1 MGSGKGAKGGGGRA
15 NSAKSNSPATV
26 APAKPVDPSRPIG
39 VWLCLRCGV
48 QLCDSNSTAN
58 HLAAHWAVP
67 RSDLHCIAVNVTA
80 ASSEDGGG
88 EASWEIWC
96 SECNAEVYVDTY
108 KKLREA
114 VDYVR
119 RVEAN
124 KGRASSATAATN
136 TNTSKSTSQ
145 KPSSKSGSK

>member
-1 MGSGKGAKGGGGRA
+1 M
-15 NSAKSNSPATV
+15 
-26 APAKPVDPSRPIG
+26 
-39 VWLCLRCGV
+39 
-48 QLCDSNSTAN
+48 
-58 HLAAHWAVP
+58 P

-80 ASSEDGGG
+80 ASEDGNG

-136 TNTSKSTSQ
+136 TNASKSSTQ
-145 KPSSKSGSK
+145 KPSSKSGSKYVCRYWAKVIQTIQIKCLLEFPSGTNYVHDGASYFGPEFD

>member
-1 MGSGKGAKGGGGRA
+1 M
-15 NSAKSNSPATV
+15 
-26 APAKPVDPSRPIG
+26 
-39 VWLCLRCGV
+39 L

-67 RSDLHCIAVNVTA
+67 RSDLHCVAVNVTA
-80 ASSEDGGG
+80 SAEEPGGG
-88 EASWEIWC
+88 EASWDIWC
-96 SECNAEVYVDTY
+96 SECKAEVYVDTY

-124 KGRASSATAATN
+124 KGRATAASAN
-136 TNTSKSTSQ
+136 SAASKTTAAQ
-145 KPSSKSGSK
+145 KPSSKSGPK